1 MQRKLIS
8 FLGTGFYDTTHYYC
22 DVEDIVLAYETPFVQ
37 LALTHMFK
45 PEEVVVFLT
54 PEAEKMNWLG
64 EEKKKNKH
72 NGKEYP
78 EKGLAELSQKL
89 FPEVSFVPVQIPSEQ
104 TEKDIWKIF
113 ESFQEQLKDGQ
124 SLIFDVTHSFR
135 SIPIMS
141 LACLHYV
148 RTFKNVNLEGIY
160 YGNWEAREGQGD
172 DLSPRAPIIDLTPF
186 VDLMDWSMAVAEFV
200 SYGQSGLL
208 KKLMDSGSAGFDTKR
223 RGQMRNLAKDLDNT
237 SKSIVGCRGKDIF
250 SGECWKNIPRMTAKL
265 RNSKDQTI
273 PALSPLFDL
282 IDQKISSL
290 TVKDVNASV
299 EVKNG
304 LGVVGWCLKHNHIQ
318 QAYAILQETL
328 ITHLCDLGNID
339 TYDKEMRDLSAQ
351 CVKVREVEDRNKW
364 HAPAKDNPEK
374 VNEILDKAGDD
385 FFEIYK
391 DLSGLRNDI
400 MHCKLKSDKDF
411 SVLSRDINMLYDKIL
426 KLLA

>member
-1 MQRKLIS
+1 MKRKLIS
-8 FLGTGFYDTTHYYC
+8 FLGTGYYDTAGYYH
-22 DVEDIVLAYETPFVQ
+22 ESENGTLEFETPFIQ
-37 LALTHMFK
+37 LALTHIFK
-45 PEEVVVFLT
+45 PDEVVVFLT
-54 PEAEKMNWLG
+54 PQAEKMNWLG
-64 EEKKKNKH
+64 IRKPNSQ
-72 NGKEYP
+72 GKEYP
-78 EKGLAELSQKL
+78 DTGLKDLSQKL
-89 FPEVSFVPVQIPSEQ
+89 FPEKSFLPIEIPGEQ

-113 ESFQEQLKDGQ
+113 EKFQEQLEEGQ

-135 SIPIMS
+135 SIPIIS

-160 YGNWEAREGQGD
+160 YGNWEARESRGK
-172 DLSPRAPIIDLTPF
+172 DLSPSAPIINLTPF

-208 KKLMDSGSAGFDTKR
+208 KKLMDSGSASFDLKK

-250 SGECWKNIPRMTAKL
+250 SGESWKNIPRMTAKL
-265 RNSKDQTI
+265 KKSKDQTI

-290 TVKDVNASV
+290 TVENVNASA

-304 LGVVGWCLKHNHIQ
+304 LGVVGWCLEHNHIQ
-318 QAYAILQETL
+318 QAYVILQETL

-339 TYDKEMRDLSAQ
+339 NSDKEMRQLAAQ
-351 CVKVREVEDRNKW
+351 CVKVREEEDRNKW
-364 HAPAKDNPEK
+364 HAPARDNPEK
-374 VNEILDKAGDD
+374 VNEILNKAGNNL
-385 FFEIYK
+385 FKMYK

-411 SVLSRDINMLYDKIL
+411 SVLSREINRFYKKIL